1 MTERIAL
8 CPGSFDPVTNG
19 HVGIIRRS
27 LRLFDRVVVAV
38 TVNPSKQSLFTLEE
52 RMQFIEESFPNEPRL
67 SVQSLEGLLAIE
79 ANKLGAVALI
89 RGLRASRDFE
99 YELQMAHMN
108 RHLTS
113 QLETV
118 FLATEASGSYVS
130 SSLVCEVA
138 RLGGDISALVPPHVA
153 NALTARLS
161 GDH

>member
-1 MTERIAL
+1 
-8 CPGSFDPVTNG
+8 
-19 HVGIIRRS
+19 
-27 LRLFDRVVVAV
+27 
-38 TVNPSKQSLFTLEE
+38 
-52 RMQFIEESFPNEPRL
+52 MQFIQDSFPDAPGL
-67 SVQSLEGLLAIE
+67 QVQSLEGLLAIE

-108 RHLTS
+108 RHLTP

-138 RLGGDISALVPPHVA
+138 RLGGDITELVPPHVA
-153 NALTARLS
+153 DALRVRFEGGS
-161 GDH
+161 

>member
-1 MTERIAL
+1 MSERIAL

-27 LRLFDRVVVAV
+27 LSLFDRVVVAV
-38 TVNPSKQSLFTLEE
+38 TVNPSKSPMFSLEE
-52 RMQFIEESFPNEPRL
+52 RMDFIRASFPDEPRL
-67 SVQSLEGLLAIE
+67 QVQSLQGLLAIE
-79 ANKLGAVALI
+79 AQKLGAVALV

-108 RHLTS
+108 RHLTPD
-113 QLETV
+113 LDTV

-138 RLGGDISALVPPHVA
+138 RLGGDITALVPPHVA
-153 NALTARLS
+153 QALHARVS
-161 GDH
+161 GDQ

>member
-1 MTERIAL
+1 MSERIAL

-38 TVNPSKQSLFTLEE
+38 TVNPSKKPLFSLEE
-52 RMQFIEESFPNEPRL
+52 RMQFIQDSFPDAPGL
-67 SVQSLEGLLAIE
+67 QVQSLEGLLAIE

-108 RHLTS
+108 RHLTP

-138 RLGGDISALVPPHVA
+138 RLGGDITELVPPHVA
-153 NALTARLS
+153 DALRVRFEGGS
-161 GDH
+161 

>member
-1 MTERIAL
+1 MSERIAL

-38 TVNPSKQSLFTLEE
+38 TVNSSKTPMFTLEE
-52 RMQFIEESFPNEPRL
+52 RMDFIRVCFPDEPRL
-67 SVQSLEGLLAIE
+67 HVQSLEGLLAIE
-79 ANKLGAVALI
+79 ASKLGAVALV

-99 YELQMAHMN
+99 YELQMAQMN

-113 QLETV
+113 ELETV

-130 SSLVCEVA
+130 SSLVREVSC
-138 RLGGDISALVPPHVA
+138 LGGDVSELVPAHVA
-153 NALTARLS
+153 QALSDRLA
-161 GDH
+161 GDR

>member
-1 MTERIAL
+1 MSERIAL

-38 TVNPSKQSLFTLEE
+38 TVNPSKKSLFTLEE
-52 RMQFIEESFPNEPRL
+52 RMQFIKESFPNEPRL

-79 ANKLGAVALI
+79 ASKLGAVALV

-138 RLGGDISALVPPHVA
+138 RLGGDISALVPAHVA
-153 NALTARLS
+153 KALTARLS

>member
-1 MTERIAL
+1 MSERIAL

-52 RMQFIEESFPNEPRL
+52 RMQFIKESFPNEPRL

-138 RLGGDISALVPPHVA
+138 RLGGDISALVPDHVA
-153 NALTARLS
+153 KALTARLS

>member
-52 RMQFIEESFPNEPRL
+52 RMQFIEESFPDEPRL

-108 RHLTS
+108 RHLTP

-138 RLGGDISALVPPHVA
+138 RLGGDISALVPSHVA
-153 NALTARLS
+153 KALTARLS

>member
-1 MTERIAL
+1 MSERIAL

-52 RMQFIEESFPNEPRL
+52 RMQFIKESFPNEPRL

-108 RHLTS
+108 RHLTP

>member
-1 MTERIAL
+1 MSERIAL

-38 TVNPSKQSLFTLEE
+38 TVNPSKKPLFSLEE
-52 RMQFIEESFPNEPRL
+52 RMQFIRDSFPDAPGL
-67 SVQSLEGLLAIE
+67 QVQSLEGLLAIE

-108 RHLTS
+108 RHLTP

-138 RLGGDISALVPPHVA
+138 RLGGDITELVPLHVA
-153 NALTARLS
+153 DALRSRFS
-161 GDH
+161 GGS

>member
-1 MTERIAL
+1 MSERIAL

-52 RMQFIEESFPNEPRL
+52 RMQFIAESFPDEPRL

-108 RHLTS
+108 RHLTP

-138 RLGGDISALVPPHVA
+138 RLGGDISALVPAHVA
-153 NALTARLS
+153 RALTARLS

>member
-1 MTERIAL
+1 MSERIAL

-38 TVNPSKQSLFTLEE
+38 TVNPSKKSLFTLEE
-52 RMQFIEESFPNEPRL
+52 RMQFIKESFPNEPRL

-79 ANKLGAVALI
+79 ASKLGAVALI

-138 RLGGDISALVPPHVA
+138 RLGGDISALVPAHVA
-153 NALTARLS
+153 KALTARLS

>member
-52 RMQFIEESFPNEPRL
+52 RMQFIEESFPDEPRL

-108 RHLTS
+108 RHLTP

-130 SSLVCEVA
+130 SSLVCCC
-138 RLGGDISALVPPHVA
+138 L
-153 NALTARLS
+153 
-161 GDH
+161 

>member
-1 MTERIAL
+1 MSERIAL

-52 RMQFIEESFPNEPRL
+52 RMQFIKEAFPNEPRL

-138 RLGGDISALVPPHVA
+138 RLGGDISALVPDHVA
-153 NALTARLS
+153 KALTARLS

>member
-1 MTERIAL
+1 MSERIAL

-138 RLGGDISALVPPHVA
+138 RLGGDISALVPDHVA
-153 NALTARLS
+153 KALTARLS

>member
-108 RHLTS
+108 RHLTP

-153 NALTARLS
+153 KALTARLS

>member
-52 RMQFIEESFPNEPRL
+52 RMQFIEESFPDEPRL

-108 RHLTS
+108 RHLTP

-153 NALTARLS
+153 KALTARLS

>member
-1 MTERIAL
+1 MSERIAL

-19 HVGIIRRS
+19 HVGIIKRS

-38 TVNPSKQSLFTLEE
+38 TVNPSKTSTFTLEE
-52 RMQFIEESFPNEPRL
+52 RMEFIRICFPNEPSL
-67 SVQSLEGLLAIE
+67 QVQSLQGLLAIE
-79 ANKLGAVALI
+79 ASKIGAVALV

-108 RHLTS
+108 RHLTPE
-113 QLETV
+113 LETV

-138 RLGGDISALVPPHVA
+138 RLGGDISELVPAHVA
-153 NALTARLS
+153 EALSSRLS
-161 GDH
+161 GDN

>member
-1 MTERIAL
+1 MSERIAL

-19 HVGIIRRS
+19 HVGIIERS

-38 TVNPSKQSLFTLEE
+38 TLNPSKTPMFSLEE
-52 RMQFIEESFPNEPRL
+52 RMDFIRACFPNEKSL
-67 SVQSLEGLLAIE
+67 HVQSLDGLLAIE
-79 ANKLGAVALI
+79 ASKLGAVALV

-108 RHLTS
+108 RHLTPE
-113 QLETV
+113 LETV

-138 RLGGDISALVPPHVA
+138 RL
-153 NALTARLS
+153 
-161 GDH
+161 